1 MNTETRTRNKV
12 AILLPR
18 LCIGG
23 AERLALAEL
32 QYLHAHSNCSIEL
45 HVVHEAGPLLGD
57 FTKIGVPIKIW
68 NTPHR
73 DVRLFINFVRLLAYL
88 KKERF
93 TLIHS
98 HLHWWGAWLGIL
110 GNIRKITTFHI
121 MNSPK
126 THLANAKFYD
136 KVICCGQRVFDML
149 RMHISEDRLVVV
161 NNAVPI
167 PEIVEDEVQ
176 AQRDRTR
183 NKIGITQS
191 NTAVLSIGRLVH
203 QKGYDILLD
212 AFSMVSREHPQAM
225 LIIAGD
231 GQERARL
238 EQQAQRLGIGEKV
251 KFLGVV
257 MDVAQLYLASDMY
270 VNSSRYEGLPMTLLE
285 AMSYKKCVIASA
297 IAENAEII
305 DHGKTGMTALPED
318 PGSLAQTMS
327 LVIADRDLRDMLG
340 QAGYEFLRNNY
351 SIDKHCK
358 ALEEIYLAQ

>member
-1 MNTETRTRNKV
+1 
-12 AILLPR
+12 
-18 LCIGG
+18 
-23 AERLALAEL
+23 
-32 QYLHAHSNCSIEL
+32 
-45 HVVHEAGPLLGD
+45 
-57 FTKIGVPIKIW
+57 
-68 NTPHR
+68 
-73 DVRLFINFVRLLAYL
+73 
-88 KKERF
+88 
-93 TLIHS
+93 
-98 HLHWWGAWLGIL
+98 
-110 GNIRKITTFHI
+110 

-167 PEIVEDEVQ
+167 PEIVGDEVQ
-176 AQRDRTR
+176 AQRERTR
-183 NKIGITQS
+183 NKIGINQS
-191 NTAVLSIGRLVH
+191 DIAVLSIGRLVH

-212 AFSMVSREHPQAM
+212 AFSMVTREHP
-225 LIIAGD
+225 
-231 GQERARL
+231 QERARL

-305 DHGKTGMTALPED
+305 DHEKTGMTALPED

>member
-1 MNTETRTRNKV
+1 
-12 AILLPR
+12 
-18 LCIGG
+18 
-23 AERLALAEL
+23 
-32 QYLHAHSNCSIEL
+32 
-45 HVVHEAGPLLGD
+45 
-57 FTKIGVPIKIW
+57 
-68 NTPHR
+68 
-73 DVRLFINFVRLLAYL
+73 
-88 KKERF
+88 
-93 TLIHS
+93 
-98 HLHWWGAWLGIL
+98 
-110 GNIRKITTFHI
+110 

-167 PEIVEDEVQ
+167 PEIVGDEVQ
-176 AQRDRTR
+176 AQRERTR

-191 NTAVLSIGRLVH
+191 DIAVLSIGRLVH

-225 LIIAGD
+225 LILAGD